1 MASVELRSVS
11 KTFFPGTVNE
21 LKALQS
27 VDLALQPGE
36 FVTVVGSNGAG
47 KSTLLNV
54 VAGVIEPDQGAVL
67 LGGTEV
73 TRQGEVAR
81 ARRIGRVFQN
91 PTAGTAPA
99 LTVEENLSLALA
111 RGERR
116 GLLWAVTGGKRR
128 RFREELAQL
137 GLGLEERLLD
147 KVGLLSGGQRQALS
161 LLMATLKRPDV
172 LLLDEHTAALD
183 PRTAA
188 LIAELTARWVA
199 QQGLTT
205 LMVTHN
211 LEQAIQ
217 LGDRLIMMHQGRIL
231 FTVEGEAKASLSVER
246 LRAAFERALGENFV
260 YDRAVLAANQ

>member
-1 MASVELRSVS
+1 MASVELRSVT

-21 LKALQS
+21 LKALQG

-54 VAGVIEPDQGAVL
+54 VAGVLHPDQGSVL
-67 LGGTEV
+67 LGGVDV
-73 TRQGEVAR
+73 TRQGEVKR

-91 PTAGTAPA
+91 PTAGTAPT

-111 RGERR
+111 RGQRR
-116 GLLWAVTGGKRR
+116 GLLWAVTGAKRR
-128 RFREELAQL
+128 RFQEDLAQL
-137 GLGLEERLLD
+137 GLGLEHRLLD

-161 LLMATLKRPDV
+161 LLMATLQRPDV

-188 LIAELTARWVA
+188 LIGDLTGRWVA
-199 QQGLTT
+199 QHQLTT

-231 FTVEGEAKASLSVER
+231 FAVAGAEKASLTVDK
-246 LRAAFERALGENFV
+246 LRDAFERALGVNFV
-260 YDRAVLAANQ
+260 YDRAVLAGN

>member
-1 MASVELRSVS
+1 MASLELWGVAQ
-11 KTFFPGTVNE
+11 TFFPGTVNE
-21 LKALQS
+21 TRALQG
-27 VDLALQPGE
+27 VDLSLKPGE

-54 VAGVIEPDQGAVL
+54 VAGVLRPDQGNVL
-67 LGGTEV
+67 LGGADV
-73 TRQGEVAR
+73 TRLGEVER

-91 PTAGTAPA
+91 PTAGTAPS
-99 LTVEENLSLALA
+99 LTVEENLSLALS

-116 GLLWAVTGGKRR
+116 GLLWAVTGAKRR
-128 RFREELAQL
+128 RFQQELAGL
-137 GLGLEERLLD
+137 GLGLEKRLND

-188 LIAELTARWVA
+188 LIADLTARWVEER
-199 QQGLTT
+199 QLTT

-211 LEQAIQ
+211 LEHAIR
-217 LGDRLIMMHQGRIL
+217 LGHRLIMMHQGRIL
-231 FTVEGEAKASLSVER
+231 FEMAGQEKADLTIEK
-246 LRAAFERALGENFV
+246 LRAAFERVLGEHFA
-260 YDRAVLAANQ
+260 YDRAVLAAD

>member
-1 MASVELRSVS
+1 MASVQLQSVT

-21 LKALQS
+21 MKALQG
-27 VDLALQPGE
+27 VDLTLQPGE

-54 VAGVIEPDQGAVL
+54 VAGVIQPEQGSIL
-67 LGGTEV
+67 LGGADV
-73 TRQGEVAR
+73 TRQTEVQR

-91 PTAGTAPA
+91 PTAGTAPS

-128 RFREELAQL
+128 RLQEELVQL
-137 GLGLEERLLD
+137 GLGLENRLTD

-161 LLMATLKRPDV
+161 LLMATLKRPEV

-188 LIAELTARWVA
+188 LIADLTARWV
-199 QQGLTT
+199 QQHRLTT

-211 LEQAIQ
+211 LEQAIR
-217 LGDRLIMMHQGRIL
+217 LGDRLIMMHQGRIVL
-231 FTVEGEAKASLSVER
+231 DMEGEEKASLTIEG
-246 LRAAFERALGENFV
+246 LRAAFERVLGENFV
-260 YDRAVLAANQ
+260 YDRAVLAGK